1 MELSAGVGT
10 IVLFGAMFVLLATGL
25 PVVFVLGGIAISFT
39 ILIYGFD
46 ATLGLYLSTWDTF
59 TSQMLLAIPL
69 FLFMASVLQHS
80 GIADDAYDMFHKWMG
95 GLNGGLAM
103 GTVLI
108 CTIFAAITGTS
119 GAATVSMGLIA
130 IPSMLK
136 RGYNKHLVTGGVA
149 AGGVLGIL
157 IPPSIIM
164 ILYSL
169 IAHLSVGR
177 MFMGGILPGLV
188 ASFLYCL
195 YIGIRCWRNP
205 KLGPALPVEERA
217 TWGAKLV
224 SLRALILPLLLIVAV
239 LGSIWFGIATPT
251 EAAAVGAFGAFI
263 SAAIHRRLNWTLLKT
278 TTLPTLKLCAMV
290 FWIVAGAFA
299 FSNLYTQMGARG
311 LIEDIMTGL
320 EVNRWVIMAF
330 IQFSIL
336 VLGCLMDDFAI
347 IMLTSPIYLPIIN
360 VLGFDP
366 LWYGILFIVNMNI
379 AYLTPPF
386 GYNLFY
392 LRGLGPYIKEQTG
405 QDLTMVDLYRSV
417 IPFIGLQIIV
427 LALVMIF
434 PMLATWLP
442 SMMFG

>member
-25 PVVFVLGGIAISFT
+25 PVVFVLGGVAIALT
-39 ILIYGFD
+39 ILIYGFN

-69 FLFMASVLQHS
+69 FLLMASVLQHS

-108 CTIFAAITGTS
+108 CTIFAAVTGTS

-136 RGYNKHLVTGGVA
+136 RGYNKHLATGGVA

-205 KLGPALPVEERA
+205 KLGPALPAEERA

-251 EAAAVGAFGAFI
+251 EAAAVGAFGAFV

-278 TTLPTLKLCAMV
+278 TTLPTLRLCAMV

-311 LIEDIMTGL
+311 LIEDIITGL
-320 EVNRWVIMAF
+320 EVNRWVIMVF

-347 IMLTSPIYLPIIN
+347 IMLTSPIYLPIISF
-360 VLGFDP
+360 LGFDP

-379 AYLTPPF
+379 AYLNPPF

-427 LALVMIF
+427 LVLVMIF

>member
-25 PVVFVLGGIAISFT
+25 PVVFVLGGTAISLT
-39 ILIYGFD
+39 ILIYGFN

-69 FLFMASVLQHS
+69 FLLMASVLQHS

-108 CTIFAAITGTS
+108 CTIFAAVTGTS

-136 RGYNKHLVTGGVA
+136 RGYNKHLATGGVA

-205 KLGPALPVEERA
+205 KLGPALPAEERA

-251 EAAAVGAFGAFI
+251 EAAAVGAFGAFV

-278 TTLPTLKLCAMV
+278 TTLPTLRLCAMV

-311 LIEDIMTGL
+311 LIEDIITGL
-320 EVNRWVIMAF
+320 EVNRWVIMVF

-360 VLGFDP
+360 FLGFDP

>member
-177 MFMGGILPGLV
+177 MFMGGILPG
-188 ASFLYCL
+188 C
-195 YIGIRCWRNP
+195 R
-205 KLGPALPVEERA
+205 
-217 TWGAKLV
+217 
-224 SLRALILPLLLIVAV
+224 LR
-239 LGSIWFGIATPT
+239 
-251 EAAAVGAFGAFI
+251 
-263 SAAIHRRLNWTLLKT
+263 
-278 TTLPTLKLCAMV
+278 
-290 FWIVAGAFA
+290 
-299 FSNLYTQMGARG
+299 RG
-311 LIEDIMTGL
+311 LPGAP
-320 EVNRWVIMAF
+320 N
-330 IQFSIL
+330 
-336 VLGCLMDDFAI
+336 
-347 IMLTSPIYLPIIN
+347 
-360 VLGFDP
+360 
-366 LWYGILFIVNMNI
+366 
-379 AYLTPPF
+379 
-386 GYNLFY
+386 
-392 LRGLGPYIKEQTG
+392 
-405 QDLTMVDLYRSV
+405 
-417 IPFIGLQIIV
+417 
-427 LALVMIF
+427 
-434 PMLATWLP
+434 
-442 SMMFG
+442 

>member
-25 PVVFVLGGIAISFT
+25 PVVFVLGGVAISLT
-39 ILIYGFD
+39 ILLFGFD

-69 FLFMASVLQHS
+69 FLLMASVLQHS
-80 GIADDAYDMFHKWMG
+80 GIADDAYDMFYKWMG

-108 CTIFAAITGTS
+108 CTIFAAVTGTS

-136 RGYNKHLVTGGVA
+136 RGYNKHLATGGVA

-205 KLGPALPVEERA
+205 KLGPALPAGERA
-217 TWGAKLV
+217 SWGAKLV

-278 TTLPTLKLCAMV
+278 TTLPTLRLCAMV

-311 LIEDIMTGL
+311 LIEDIITGL

-360 VLGFDP
+360 SLGFDP

-417 IPFIGLQIIV
+417 LPFIGLQIIV

>member
-10 IVLFGAMFVLLATGL
+10 IILFGAMFVLLATGV
-25 PVVFVLGGIAISFT
+25 PVVFALGGVAILLT
-39 ILIYGFD
+39 ILLYGFD

-69 FLFMASVLQHS
+69 FLLMASVLQHS
-80 GIADDAYDMFHKWMG
+80 GIADDAYDMFYKWMG

-108 CTIFAAITGTS
+108 CTIFAAVTGTS

-136 RGYNKHLVTGGVA
+136 RGYNKHLATGGVA

-195 YIGIRCWRNP
+195 YIGVRCWRNP
-205 KLGPALPVEERA
+205 KLGPALPAEERA
-217 TWGAKLV
+217 TWGVKLV
-224 SLRALILPLLLIVAV
+224 SLRALILPLLLIVSV

-251 EAAAVGAFGAFI
+251 EAAAVGAFGAYI
-263 SAAIHRRLNWTLLKT
+263 SAAVHRRLNWTLLKT
-278 TTLPTLKLCAMV
+278 TTLPTLRLCAMV

-311 LIEDIMTGL
+311 MIEDIVTGL
-320 EVNRWVIMAF
+320 EVNRWIIMAF
-330 IQFSIL
+330 MQFSIL
-336 VLGCLMDDFAI
+336 ILGCLMDDFAI
-347 IMLTSPIYLPIIN
+347 IMLTSPIYLPI
-360 VLGFDP
+360 VKFLGFDP
-366 LWYGILFIVNMNI
+366 LWYGILFIINMNI
-379 AYLTPPF
+379 GYLSPPF

-417 IPFIGLQIIV
+417 IPFIGLQLIVLIIV
-427 LALVMIF
+427 MVF

>member
-1 MELSAGVGT
+1 MEISAAMGT
-10 IVLFGAMFVLLATGL
+10 IILFGGMFLLLATGL
-25 PVVFVLGGIAISFT
+25 PVAFALGGVSILLT
-39 ILIYGFD
+39 IMLYGFN
-46 ATLGLYLSTWDTF
+46 ATLGLYMSTWDTF

-69 FLFMASVLQHS
+69 FLLMASVLQHS
-80 GIADDAYDMFHKWMG
+80 GIADDAYDMFYKWMG

-108 CTIFAAITGTS
+108 CTIFAAVTGTS

-136 RGYNKHLVTGGVA
+136 RGYNKHLATGSVA

-188 ASFLYCL
+188 ASFLYCT

-205 KLGPALPVEERA
+205 ELGPALQIQERA
-217 TWGAKLV
+217 TWNAKLV
-224 SLRALILPLLLIVAV
+224 SLRALILPLLLIVSV
-239 LGSIWFGIATPT
+239 LGSIWLGVATPT
-251 EAAAVGAFGAFI
+251 EAAAVGAFGAYI
-263 SAAIHRRLNWTLLKT
+263 SAAVHRRLNWTLLRT
-278 TTLPTLKLCAMV
+278 TSLATLRLCAMV

-311 LIEDIMTGL
+311 LIEEIVTGL

-330 IQFSIL
+330 MQFSIL
-336 VLGCLMDDFAI
+336 ILGCLMDDFAI
-347 IMLTSPIYLPIIN
+347 IMLTSPIYLPI
-360 VLGFDP
+360 VKYLGFDP
-366 LWYGILFIVNMNI
+366 LWYGILFVINMNVG
-379 AYLTPPF
+379 YLSPPF

-392 LRGLGPYIKEQTG
+392 LRGLASYVKEQTG
-405 QDLTMVDLYRSV
+405 QDLTMLDLYRSV
-417 IPFIGLQIIV
+417 VHFIPLQILLLIIV
-427 LALVMIF
+427 MVY
-434 PMLATWLP
+434 PPLATWLP
-442 SMMFG
+442 QKMFT

>member
-25 PVVFVLGGIAISFT
+25 PVVFVLGGVAIALT
-39 ILIYGFD
+39 ILIYGFN

-69 FLFMASVLQHS
+69 FLLMASVLQHS

-108 CTIFAAITGTS
+108 CTIFAAVTGTS

-136 RGYNKHLVTGGVA
+136 RGYNKFLATGSVA

-205 KLGPALPVEERA
+205 KLGPALPAEERA

-278 TTLPTLKLCAMV
+278 TTLPTLRLCAMV

-311 LIEDIMTGL
+311 LIEDIITGL
-320 EVNRWVIMAF
+320 EVNRWVIMVF

-360 VLGFDP
+360 FLGFDP

>member
-25 PVVFVLGGIAISFT
+25 PVVFVLGGVAISLT
-39 ILIYGFD
+39 ILLYGFD

-59 TSQMLLAIPL
+59 TSQILLAIPL
-69 FLFMASVLQHS
+69 FLLMASVLQHS
-80 GIADDAYDMFHKWMG
+80 GIADDAYDMFYKWMG
-95 GLNGGLAM
+95 GLKGGLAM

-108 CTIFAAITGTS
+108 CTIFAAVTGTS

-136 RGYNKHLVTGGVA
+136 RGYNKHLAAGSVA

-188 ASFLYCL
+188 ASSLYVA

-205 KLGPALPVEERA
+205 KLGPALPAGERA
-217 TWGAKLV
+217 SWNAKLV
-224 SLRALILPLLLIVAV
+224 SLRALILPLLLIIAV

-251 EAAAVGAFGAFI
+251 EAAAVGAFG
-263 SAAIHRRLNWTLLKT
+263 SYVAAALHRRLNWTLLKT

-311 LIEDIMTGL
+311 MIEDIVTGL

-330 IQFSIL
+330 IQLSIL
-336 VLGCLMDDFAI
+336 VLGMLMDDFAI
-347 IMLTSPIYLPIIN
+347 IMLTTPIYLPIITS
-360 VLGFDP
+360 LGFDP

-379 AYLTPPF
+379 AYLSPPF

-392 LRGLGPYIKEQTG
+392 LRGLAPHIKEQTG
-405 QDLTMVDLYRSV
+405 QDLTMVDLYRAV

-442 SMMFG
+442 SIMFG

>member
-1 MELSAGVGT
+1 MELSAGIGT
-10 IVLFGAMFVLLATGL
+10 IILFGAMFVLLATGV
-25 PVVFVLGGIAISFT
+25 PVVFALGGVAISLT
-39 ILIYGFD
+39 ILLYGFD

-69 FLFMASVLQHS
+69 FLLMASVLQHS

-108 CTIFAAITGTS
+108 CTIFAAVTGTS

-136 RGYNKHLVTGGVA
+136 RGYNKHLATGGVA

-169 IAHLSVGR
+169 IAHLSIGR

-205 KLGPALPVEERA
+205 KLGPALPAEERA

-224 SLRALILPLLLIVAV
+224 SLRALILPLLLIVSV

-251 EAAAVGAFGAFI
+251 EAAAVGAFGAYVA
-263 SAAIHRRLNWTLLKT
+263 AAIHRRLNWTLLKT
-278 TTLPTLKLCAMV
+278 TTLPTLRLCGMV

-311 LIEDIMTGL
+311 LIEDIVTGL

-330 IQFSIL
+330 MQFSIL
-336 VLGCLMDDFAI
+336 ILGCLMDDFAI
-347 IMLTSPIYLPIIN
+347 IMLTTPIYLPIVN
-360 VLGFDP
+360 FLGFNP

-379 AYLTPPF
+379 GYLSPPF

-392 LRGLGPYIKEQTG
+392 LRGLAPYIKEQTG

>member
-25 PVVFVLGGIAISFT
+25 PVVFVLGGVAISLT
-39 ILIYGFD
+39 ILIYGFN

-69 FLFMASVLQHS
+69 FLLMASVLQHS

-108 CTIFAAITGTS
+108 CTIFAAVTGTS

-136 RGYNKHLVTGGVA
+136 RGYNKYLATGSVA

-205 KLGPALPVEERA
+205 KLGPALPAEERA

-251 EAAAVGAFGAFI
+251 EAAAVGAFGAFV
-263 SAAIHRRLNWTLLKT
+263 SAAVHRRLNWTLLKT
-278 TTLPTLKLCAMV
+278 TTLPTLRLCAMV

-311 LIEDIMTGL
+311 LIEDIITGL